1 MYIFQVAWR
10 YVWVRFVNYI
20 AIATVAIA
28 LVVHIVVMGVLD
40 GMILNMRDRI
50 MRIGNQATIIFY
62 DRADMPTEAELQ
74 MLEERYT
81 GQGGILGM
89 TPMLNEYGILRFMG
103 RTQPC
108 MIVGLDLEKEMRFTD
123 MGERL
128 DDFKP
133 DPLDPRWRP
142 TGREGPLPPMYVGVN
157 LAQRL
162 GISAGDEVRLGFAPP
177 EEGAPD
183 TQAFEVVSIYRSG
196 SFMRDR
202 YGVFIPLDEARRLFL
217 GAAAAAEGRTPLI
230 ALWLEDPHQANAI
243 TKTLIPEIVIHLG
256 RMDRDVSASTWQ
268 MEWQNIY
275 QGMAYENALQ
285 EVVMVMMKIMAG
297 FCVFGILVTL
307 VSRHVRDI
315 GLLRCLGA
323 GRRGVMGIFI
333 LVGFYIGLAGAV
345 LGVGIGVP
353 LAIHINEIWEFFTG
367 QKLYA
372 PHGFGL
378 SGGMP
383 VVIHAWKTAVYAGAA
398 VLIAVLASLAPAT
411 WASRRR
417 PIQALQDG

>member
-1 MYIFQVAWR
+1 MYIFQIAWR

-50 MRIGNQATIIFY
+50 MRIGEQATIIF
-62 DRADMPTEAELQ
+62 DNPADMPTAAELRGVEDHFIGRDG
-74 MLEERYT
+74 L
-81 GQGGILGM
+81 LGM
-89 TPMLNEYGILRFMG
+89 TPLLNEYGILRFAG
-103 RTQPC
+103 RTRPC

-128 DDFKP
+128 VDFQP
-133 DPLDPRWRP
+133 DPLNPQWRP
-142 TGREGPLPPMYVGVN
+142 SGNESPLPPMYVGGQ
-157 LAQRL
+157 LAERL
-162 GISAGDEVRLGFAPP
+162 GVRAGDEVRLGFAPP

-196 SFMRDR
+196 SAMRDR
-202 YGVFIPLDEARRLFL
+202 FGVFIPIDEARRLFL
-217 GAAAAAEGRTPLI
+217 GQQAAQEGRTPLLS
-230 ALWLEDPHQANAI
+230 LWLEDPHQANEI
-243 TKTLIPEIVIHLG
+243 VDTLVPRIVIHLG
-256 RMDRDVSASTWQ
+256 RMDGRVYASTWQ
-268 MEWQNIY
+268 REWQTIY

-285 EVVMVMMKIMAG
+285 EIVMVMMKIMAG

-323 GRRGVMGIFI
+323 RRRGVMGIFV
-333 LVGFYIGLAGAV
+333 LVGFYIGLTGAV

-353 LAIHINEIWEFFTG
+353 LAIYINEVWEFFTG
-367 QKLYA
+367 NVLYA

-383 VVIHAWKTAVYAGAA
+383 IVIYPWKTAVYAGAA

-411 WASRRR
+411 WAARRR